1 MGRAADRLTMPED
14 RAVQMPEPSAA
25 RESLRPG
32 TKAET
37 LERLRPLLRKAG
49 ILPLDHFTVAEWRA
63 DGDAVLRRVLATWP
77 DTPLIVRSSALA
89 EDRAEGSMAGRF
101 LSIQDVRGAQ
111 ALRGAVDEVIASYGA
126 PGARDQVL
134 VQPMLADVACSGVLF
149 GVDPATN
156 APYRIVNYADG
167 DDTAAVTGGR
177 GGRTLVRHARAPFAP
192 PPRFA
197 GLLEALDELEALF
210 PGMPLDVEFAI
221 TADGRTWILQVRQL
235 VLRAPVAEPQAH
247 ALLLGD
253 VAQKVATGIGPH
265 PFLHGRRTVYGVM
278 PDWNPAEIIGVRP
291 RPLALSLYRELVT
304 DSIWAYQ
311 RNNYG
316 YKNLRS
322 FPLMLHFHGLPYID
336 VRVSFNSFI
345 PRDIEG
351 SLADRLV
358 DHYIERLLA
367 TPHLHDKVEFEVV
380 FSCYTLDLPQ
390 RIASLRE
397 AGFSADECARLVD
410 SLRHLTNR
418 VIHGKTGLWREDR
431 ARLDTLQARRDQ
443 LMASS
448 LDPVSRIYW
457 LLEDCKRYGTL
468 PFAGLARA
476 GFIAVQMLRSLVA
489 SGVLSQDDYD
499 RFMRS
504 LDTVSSQLPRDLATL
519 DRSTFLARYGHLRP
533 GTYDI
538 LSPRY
543 DEAPELYFGAGAQ
556 ARTAAHEAPPQFALS
571 LPQMREISRLLQ
583 EHGLEHDVVGLFD
596 FLQAGIEL
604 REYAKFVFTR
614 NLSDALAL
622 MRETGA
628 RLGFPTEEISFAHVG
643 AFYEMHASACDRRDI
658 LARSIE
664 QGARRHATTNQ
675 VALPPLVAAARDAWE
690 FERLPGEP
698 NYVTQRR
705 VVAGVCTHEQRERL
719 AGSIVL
725 IPSADPGFDWLFAHP
740 IAGLVTAYGGA
751 NSHMA
756 IRANELGLPAV
767 IGAGE
772 VLFEKWSKARRLDV
786 DCANR
791 RVEVVA

>member
-1 MGRAADRLTMPED
+1 MDSGIS
-14 RAVQMPEPSAA
+14 PSGAG
-25 RESLRPG
+25 LQPG

-37 LERLRPLLRKAG
+37 LARLRPLLRKAR
-49 ILPLDHFTVAEWRA
+49 ILPLAYFTVGEWRA
-63 DGDAVLRRVLATWP
+63 DPAAQLDRLLALWP
-77 DTPLIVRSSALA
+77 DAPLIVRSSALS
-89 EDRAEGSMAGRF
+89 EDRDGGSLAGRF
-101 LSIQDVRGAQ
+101 LSILDVRGA
-111 ALRGAVDEVIASYGA
+111 AGLREAIDRVVASYGE
-126 PGARDQVL
+126 PGPGDQVL
-134 VQPMLADVACSGVLF
+134 VQPMLADVGCSGVLF
-149 GVDPATN
+149 NVDPATS
-156 APYRIVNYADG
+156 AAYRTINYSDG
-167 DDTAAVTGGR
+167 DDTTTVTGGR

-210 PGMPLDVEFAI
+210 PGKPLDIEFAL
-221 TADGRTWILQVRQL
+221 TRDGGTWILQVRPL
-235 VLRAPVAEPQAH
+235 TMREPVA
-247 ALLLGD
+247 D
-253 VAQKVATGIGPH
+253 VAGQAGLLSGIEQKVATGLGPH

-358 DHYIERLLA
+358 DHYIDRLLA
-367 TPHLHDKVEFEVV
+367 TPHLHDKVEFEIV
-380 FSCYTLDLPQ
+380 FSCYTLDIPQ
-390 RIASLRE
+390 RIEVLRE
-397 AGFSADECARLVD
+397 AGFSRDECARLMD
-410 SLRHLTNR
+410 SLRQLTNR
-418 VIHGKTGLWREDR
+418 VINHKTGLWREDR
-431 ARLDTLQARRDQ
+431 ARLDTLRTRRDE

-476 GFIAVQMLRSLVA
+476 GFIAVQILRSLVA
-489 SGVLSQDDYD
+489 SGVLNRDDYD

-504 LDTVSSQLPRDLATL
+504 LDTVSSQLPRDLAAL

-543 DEAPELYFGAGAQ
+543 DEAPELYFGAGSRERVDPHAS
-556 ARTAAHEAPPQFALS
+556 RTEFALS
-571 LPQMREISRLLQ
+571 LPQMREISRLLE

-628 RLGFPTEEISFAHVG
+628 RLGFSTEDLSYAHVG
-643 AFYEMHASACDRRDI
+643 AFLEMHASACDRRDV

-664 QGARRHATTNQ
+664 QGARRHAQTRH
-675 VALPPLVAAARDAWE
+675 VALPPLVTSPRDAWE

-698 NYVTQRR
+698 NYITQRR
-705 VVAGVCTHEQRERL
+705 VSAEVCTHGDRDRL
-719 AGSIVL
+719 DGSIVL

-772 VLFEKWSKARRLDV
+772 VLFEKWSKARRLDI
-786 DCANR
+786 DCGNR
-791 RVEVVA
+791 RVEVIA

>member
-1 MGRAADRLTMPED
+1 MQTPTNSAGRDAIH
-14 RAVQMPEPSAA
+14 
-25 RESLRPG
+25 PG

-37 LERLRPLLRKAG
+37 LARLRPLLRNAA
-49 ILPLDHFTVAEWRA
+49 ILPLEYFSVADWRA
-63 DGDAVLRRVLATWP
+63 NPGGTLRRILTMWP
-77 DTPLIVRSSALA
+77 ESPLIVRSSALG
-89 EDRAEGSMAGRF
+89 EDHAEGSMAGRF
-101 LSIQDVRGAQ
+101 LSVRDVRGVD
-111 ALRGAVDEVIASYGA
+111 ALRNAVEEVIGSYGA
-126 PGARDQVL
+126 PDNNDQVL
-134 VQPMLADVACSGVLF
+134 VQPMLTSVACSGVLLS
-149 GVDPATN
+149 VDPATT
-156 APYRIVNYADG
+156 APYRIINYTDG
-167 DDTAAVTGGR
+167 DDTAAVTSGR
-177 GGRTLVRHARAPFAP
+177 CGRTLVRHARSPFPPSSRFAP
-192 PPRFA
+192 
-197 GLLEALDELEALF
+197 LLEALNEVETLLPET
-210 PGMPLDVEFAI
+210 PLDIEFAI
-221 TADGRTWILQVRQL
+221 TVDGRTWILQVRPL
-235 VLRAPVAEPQAH
+235 VLRASVSDPEEH
-247 ALLLGD
+247 ARILVD
-253 VAQKVATGIGPH
+253 IADKVDTGLGPH
-265 PFLHGRRTVYGVM
+265 PFLHGRLTVFGVM

-316 YKNLRS
+316 YRNLRS
-322 FPLMLHFHGLPYID
+322 FPLMLHLHGLPYID

-351 SLADRLV
+351 TLADRLV
-358 DHYIERLLA
+358 DYYIARLLA

-390 RIASLRE
+390 RILSLRE
-397 AGFSADECARLVD
+397 AGFSAEECARLVD

-418 VIHGKTGLWREDR
+418 VIHGKTGLWREDS
-431 ARLDTLQARRDQ
+431 ARLDTLQTRREQ

-489 SGVLSQDDYD
+489 TDVLSRDDYD

-504 LDTVSSQLPRDLATL
+504 LNTVSSQLPRDLATL
-519 DRSTFLARYGHLRP
+519 DRGAFLARYGHLRP
-533 GTYDI
+533 GTYDV

-543 DEAPELYFGAGAQ
+543 DESPDLYFGTGTHVQ
-556 ARTAAHEAPPQFALS
+556 TAAHDVPSEFALS
-571 LPQMREISRLLQ
+571 LPQMREISRLLR
-583 EHGLEHDVVGLFD
+583 EHRLDYDVVGLFN

-604 REYAKFVFTR
+604 REYAKFLFTR
-614 NLSDALAL
+614 NLSDALGL
-622 MRETGA
+622 MRETSTS
-628 RLGFPTEEISFAHVG
+628 LGFSSEELSYAHIGV
-643 AFYEMHASACDRRDI
+643 FYEMHASACDRRDV

-664 QGARRHATTNQ
+664 QGKQRYATTSQ
-675 VALPPLVAAARDAWE
+675 IALPPLITAAREVWE
-690 FERLPGEP
+690 FERLPSEP
-698 NYVTQRR
+698 NYITQRR
-705 VVAGVCTHEQRERL
+705 VVAAVCRHDQRDHL
-719 AGSIVL
+719 VGSIVM
-725 IPSADPGFDWLFAHP
+725 IKNADPGFDWLFAHP
-740 IAGLVTAYGGA
+740 IAGLVTAYGGV

-772 VLFEKWSKARRLDV
+772 VLFEKWSKARRLDI